1 MFFQSRLQKTQEGMY
16 LYWIEKHVKTF
27 AYTTRDVLNSIR
39 KGASTF
45 VRFPNLEKFFS
56 LLYGTSFKA
65 LLEFEVPMRLGG
77 KPKKSP
83 KTIFLEALERT
94 FQILGTYKSFF
105 PNQIRILS
113 KWKVHFYYSEETF

>member
-27 AYTTRDVLNSIR
+27 TYTTRDVLNSIR

-56 LLYGTSFKA
+56 RLEHLL
-65 LLEFEVPMRLGG
+65 RLCLSLTAHSDWEGNRRRAR
-77 KPKKSP
+77 KKYSS
-83 KTIFLEALERT
+83 KLRT

-113 KWKVHFYYSEETF
+113 KWKVHFYYFEETF